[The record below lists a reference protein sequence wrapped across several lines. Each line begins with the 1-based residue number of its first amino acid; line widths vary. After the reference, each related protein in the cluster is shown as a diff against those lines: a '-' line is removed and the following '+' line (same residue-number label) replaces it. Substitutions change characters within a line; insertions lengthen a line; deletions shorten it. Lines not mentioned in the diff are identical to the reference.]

1 MSTPG
6 IASSIFSTAAGESS
20 DKSETRTRLAALAAQ
35 FEAMLLVQMLRDMRA
50 SATWDD
56 TEKSDGLGLDNFQQ
70 TFDLELAGYLAK
82 SKGFGLSEQ
91 LLSTLEKAVGLSGD
105 SRSTLGTLGGVK
117 DVTVSGAGGKYATA
131 RRGWNGLV
139 LDMPADG
146 NSGAQWRGFNTE
158 RASAGGDPMST
169 KDAWYRWTRSVSFNP
184 AGKSKQEIEAFMRSH
199 IQDAREYG
207 LNILDVRGDQM
218 LIEHWHRPGG
228 EWVDIVAN
236 AGSSNPSEVAWHWLP
251 QEDFVGPEAAG
262 AGELGRA
269 LSELRSMSGGE
280 EAAKALM
287 ADGLLGDELLS
298 AARRETAAIAS
309 GARPSTATL
318 TARADAPAADVPTV
332 QVPAGPVTSAFGWRR
347 DPITGALRFHQGI
360 DLRAA
365 FGEAVTAAAA
375 GRVVFSGE
383 QGGYGTTVVIEHDN
397 GIQTRYA
404 HLSSALVRAGEIVKA
419 GDILGRAG
427 SSGRST
433 GPHLHFE
440 VTVDGRPADP
450 STFGFKDT
458 TRVADSTRGDT
469 GDAREQ
475 RDGDQ
480 D

>member
-6 IASSIFSTAAGESS
+6 IESSSIFAAAAGESS
-20 DKSETRTRLAALAAQ
+20 DKGETRTRLAALAAQ

-50 SATWDD
+50 STTWDE
-56 TEKSDGLGLDNFQQ
+56 TAKSDGLGLENFQQ

-82 SKGFGLSEQ
+82 SKGFGLTEQ
-91 LLSTLEKAVGLSGD
+91 LLRTLEKTIGLAGD
-105 SRSTLGTLGGVK
+105 SRSTTDVLGGVK
-117 DVTVSGAGGKYATA
+117 DSVSGAGGKYANA

-236 AGSSNPSEVAWHWLP
+236 AGSSDPSEVAWHWLP
-251 QEDFVGPEAAG
+251 QEDFVGPELAG
-262 AGELGRA
+262 SGELGRA

-287 ADGLLGDELLS
+287 ADGLLGDNLLS
-298 AARRETAAIAS
+298 AVRAETAAIAS
-309 GARPSTATL
+309 GRGPSRTTTLAART
-318 TARADAPAADVPTV
+318 DAPADVPTL
-332 QVPAGPVTSAFGWRR
+332 QAPAGPVTSAFGWRR